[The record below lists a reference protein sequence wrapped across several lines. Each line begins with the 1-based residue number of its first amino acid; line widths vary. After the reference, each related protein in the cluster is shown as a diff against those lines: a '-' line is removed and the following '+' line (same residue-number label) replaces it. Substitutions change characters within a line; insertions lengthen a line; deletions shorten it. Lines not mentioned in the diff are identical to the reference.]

1 LDAWLSWPKEAA
13 ETLKVTA
20 TAARTVRTD
29 FVEGPTLVFML
40 VPLAFD
46 VFSRLAH
53 FVTLDLQWGTG
64 GGETMSEYQ
73 TVSMYSG
80 KQGAVFGA
88 VVLLHLLM
96 GYALY
101 AGLAQ
106 KIVRALAPAPLNV
119 QW

>member
-1 LDAWLSWPKEAA
+1 
-13 ETLKVTA
+13 
-20 TAARTVRTD
+20 
-29 FVEGPTLVFML
+29 ML

-46 VFSRLAH
+46 VFSHLAH
-53 FVTLDLQWGTG
+53 FVTLNLKWGTG